1 MHAHVEDFHFIVH
14 KRLDVMTI
22 IEHCHSSNVGNMN
35 RSLIFSS
42 LQPALTPFL
51 DNKKLACLL
60 KNRNDAR
67 LCLKNYPHI
76 YVYDKQCTNAHN
88 VQHSRTW
95 QEPLT

>member
-1 MHAHVEDFHFIVH
+1 MHAHAEDFHFFVH

-22 IEHCHSSNVGNMN
+22 IEHCHSLN
-35 RSLIFSS
+35 RSLIFFFCFSAAGINTFFGQQETIAS
-42 LQPALTPFL
+42 
-51 DNKKLACLL
+51 LL